1 LDLKLDRGF
10 WLPYWLQFNKIRKRM
25 SSPSAFSD
33 RTRSGAAR
41 FQTTQWSVVLKA
53 GEGAEE
59 ALLRL
64 CRSYWTPLYAFSR
77 RRGLSSHEAEDVTQS
92 FFAHLLEHRSFTS
105 VAPTKGKFRSFLL
118 VSLKHFLDNEWRKDR
133 ALKRGGGR
141 SFVSWEEMAPRD
153 REIADPSS
161 AELPAEK
168 LFDREWALALL
179 ERVMKQ
185 LEKECAVARKAE
197 LFERLKET
205 LTAEG
210 EDGLYR
216 QIAADLNMS
225 EGAVRVS
232 AHRLRRRFGD
242 LLREQIGKTVAD
254 PAEIDAEIRE
264 LFAVL

>member
-1 LDLKLDRGF
+1 
-10 WLPYWLQFNKIRKRM
+10 
-25 SSPSAFSD
+25 
-33 RTRSGAAR
+33 
-41 FQTTQWSVVLKA
+41 
-53 GEGAEE
+53 
-59 ALLRL
+59 
-64 CRSYWTPLYAFSR
+64 
-77 RRGLSSHEAEDVTQS
+77 
-92 FFAHLLEHRSFTS
+92 
-105 VAPTKGKFRSFLL
+105 
-118 VSLKHFLDNEWRKDR
+118 
-133 ALKRGGGR
+133 
-141 SFVSWEEMAPRD
+141 MAPRD